1 MAGHNFGGLVIPES
15 VVITEKADD
24 ITAQAFCD
32 HLRLHGVKI
41 SGCNVG
47 GADIRTREGV
57 ELPERRIRFVAL
69 VQG

>member
-1 MAGHNFGGLVIPES
+1 MIPES

-24 ITAQAFCD
+24 HAAQAFCD
-32 HLRLHGVKI
+32 HLQRHGVKV

-57 ELPERRIRFVAL
+57 ELTERRIRFAARWLARRL
-69 VQG
+69 VK